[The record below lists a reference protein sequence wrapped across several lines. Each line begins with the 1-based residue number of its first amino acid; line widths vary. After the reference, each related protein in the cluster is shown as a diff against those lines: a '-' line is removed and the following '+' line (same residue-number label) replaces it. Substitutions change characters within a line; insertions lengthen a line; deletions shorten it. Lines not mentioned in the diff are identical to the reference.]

1 MLANIVSLHFIDRAE
16 ALTLSEEVHELVS
29 GVHGPEQADVQD
41 AAVELIGY
49 LMKKGNFS

>member
-16 ALTLSEEVHELVS
+16 ALTLSEEAHGLVS
-29 GVHGPEQADVQD
+29 GVHSPEQADVQD